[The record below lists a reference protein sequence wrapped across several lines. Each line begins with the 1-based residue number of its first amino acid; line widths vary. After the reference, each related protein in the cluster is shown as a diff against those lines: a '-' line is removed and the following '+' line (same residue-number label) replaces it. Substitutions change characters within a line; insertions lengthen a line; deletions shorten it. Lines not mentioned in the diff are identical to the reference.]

1 MSAVIRTSVIQDSVI
16 RDSVIRESLGASRS
30 ERATALD
37 LLREYAADPTLA
49 DRLDLHDHDAVGT
62 DAANTE
68 RQLVNLH
75 PDGNADLWL
84 ISWPADSRTGWHD
97 HGTAAGAFLVLE
109 GTLTEC
115 SWDGAVHARTLR
127 KGQGRSFGAGH
138 IHDVVN
144 TSGVRALSL
153 HAYAPRLTT
162 MTRYRLERGRRVTQA
177 GRPAP
182 ASARSS

>member
-1 MSAVIRTSVIQDSVI
+1 MTAVIRET
-16 RDSVIRESLGASRS
+16 LGATESK
-30 ERATALD
+30 RASALD
-37 LLREYAADPTLA
+37 LLRQYAADPTLI
-49 DRLDLHDHDAVGT
+49 DRLDPSHT
-62 DAANTE
+62 DPATTE
-68 RQLVNLH
+68 RQWVNLR

-97 HGTAAGAFLVLE
+97 HGTASGAFLVLE

-144 TSGVRALSL
+144 TSGVPALSM
-153 HAYAPRLTT
+153 HAYTPRLTT
-162 MTRYRLERGRRVTQA
+162 MTRYRLERGHLGVVSVERA
-177 GRPAP
+177 GDW
-182 ASARSS
+182 